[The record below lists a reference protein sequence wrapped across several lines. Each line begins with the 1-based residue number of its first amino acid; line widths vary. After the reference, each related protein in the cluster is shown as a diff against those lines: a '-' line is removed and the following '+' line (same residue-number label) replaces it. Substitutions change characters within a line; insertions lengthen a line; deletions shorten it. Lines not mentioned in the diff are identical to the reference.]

1 VTPIGVLHLVDTLW
15 AGGAER
21 VAVDL
26 VNHLPRDGY
35 APSLCTTRRDGPLEA
50 LVAADVG
57 RLRLARTRRFD
68 GPALQRLIEFIR
80 EHGVRIL
87 HAHGPSLLIARAASL
102 AWPRPS
108 VVWHVHAGAYATGDP
123 SALPYRLLAAG
134 VDAVIAVS
142 EPLARWA
149 RRCLPVPDRR
159 VWYVPNLVSGARS
172 AAAADALP
180 GSRGARLVSVGNLR
194 PEKGQLTLVRA
205 MPFVLERRADAHL
218 LLVGG
223 VLDAAY
229 AEAVRGEIT
238 RLGLEGQVTLLG
250 QRLDVP
256 AVLAAC
262 DVGVLSSEA
271 EGLPLALV
279 EYGCAGLPVVA
290 TGVGQCADV
299 LENGGAGVVVPP
311 GDVRALAAGITQ
323 LLECPAL
330 RGRYADRF
338 RERVERTY
346 SSGAVMRQIAEVYDD
361 CVRRKHGAPGRRP
374 VAPRREAAT

>member
-1 VTPIGVLHLVDTLW
+1 LHLVDTLW

-26 VNHLPRDGY
+26 VNQLPRDGY
-35 APSLCTTRRDGPLEA
+35 APSLCTTRRDGPLDA
-50 LVAADVG
+50 LVATDVG

-68 GPALQRLIEFIR
+68 GRALQRLIAFIR
-80 EHGVRIL
+80 ERDVRIL
-87 HAHGPSLLIARAASL
+87 HAHGPSLLIARAAAL
-102 AWPRPS
+102 AWPRPR
-108 VVWHVHAGAYATGDP
+108 VVWHVHAGAYASGDA
-123 SALPYRLLAAG
+123 SGLPYRVLAAG

-149 RRCLPVPDRR
+149 RRCLPVADHR
-159 VWYVPNLVSGARS
+159 VWYVPNPVS
-172 AAAADALP
+172 AARGTAPASPLP
-180 GSRGARLVSVGNLR
+180 GSPGTRLVSVGNLR

-205 MPFVLERRADAHL
+205 MALVRERHTTAHL

-229 AEAVRGEIT
+229 AEAVRGEIA

-262 DVGVLSSEA
+262 DIGVLSSEA

-299 LENGGAGVVVPP
+299 LENGRAGVLVPP

-323 LLECPAL
+323 LLECPVL
-330 RGRYADRF
+330 RGHYADRF
-338 RERVERTY
+338 RERVQRTY
-346 SSGAVMRQIAEVYDD
+346 SSAAVMCQITEVYDD
-361 CVRRKHGAPGRRP
+361 CVRRKQDAPGRRA